1 MKDRLED
8 ELRHAL
14 RREEP
19 PPGFAERVLAR
30 AAAGETRRAGWLER
44 VRGWFRVPAVSW
56 ALAAA
61 LCLLLAAGIAI
72 DRRREREMRARGE
85 AAKTQLMLALR
96 ITGSKLGYAQ
106 ARVFDIGKGPRR
118 PPRLE
123 NRL

>member
-1 MKDRLED
+1 MRCGG
-8 ELRHAL
+8 RSL
-14 RREEP
+14 RRVSP
-19 PPGFAERVLAR
+19 NACWRGRRPARPGAR
-30 AAAGETRRAGWLER
+30 GWLDR
-44 VRGWFRVPAVSW
+44 VRGWFRVPAASW

-85 AAKTQLMLALR
+85 AAKTQVMLALR